1 MMKKISINFPVLE
14 EKLTFE
20 ESNILVIESRK
31 LFAKLTQNLYMF
43 DEQDELKIFDES
55 YKNFSASDILWISD
69 IYSFDVNSAPI
80 LKAIY
85 ASIERDLNEK
95 LEVKTRIEKLAG
107 DITKLLSY
115 EFLEQDLDLEYDD
128 ITILELI
135 KALGVKV
142 EVKTDTP
149 LDRVFE
155 IMKVFKFI
163 ARKKLLIF
171 QNIGVY
177 FSEEEIESIL
187 EYAKL
192 SNINLLLLEPR
203 KLYNFRQCILD
214 EDYFLTINHP
224 L

>member
-14 EKLTFE
+14 EKLTLE

-31 LFAKLTQNLYMF
+31 LFAKLTQSLYMF
-43 DEQDELKIFDES
+43 DEQEELKIFDES

-69 IYSFDVNSAPI
+69 VYSFDVNSAPI

-95 LEVKTRIEKLAG
+95 LEVKTKVEKLAG

-135 KALGVKV
+135 KVLGVKV

-149 LDRVFE
+149 LDRIFE

-163 ARKKLLIF
+163 AKKKLLIF

-177 FSEEEIESIL
+177 FSEEELNSIL

-192 SNINLLLLEPR
+192 SNINLLILEPR
-203 KLYNFRQCILD
+203 KLYNFRQYILD
-214 EDYFLTINHP
+214 EDYFLTTHQS
-224 L
+224 